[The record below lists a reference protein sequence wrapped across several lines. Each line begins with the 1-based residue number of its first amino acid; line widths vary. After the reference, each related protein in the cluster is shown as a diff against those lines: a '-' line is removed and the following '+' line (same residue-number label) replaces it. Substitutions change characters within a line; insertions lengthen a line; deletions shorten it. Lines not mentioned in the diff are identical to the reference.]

1 MLTLSRVQPAPR
13 ILRFASSRNCCRME
27 SGSLAKAWVGY
38 VLASAA
44 SSFGKPQPGGGLAS
58 GRKPGLGGLSSEGRC
73 RHGSSME
80 IPGRVEVVSH
90 KTRPFGF
97 AGGPR
102 AHFLCARP
110 VPRTLT
116 ACSFGKPQPG
126 GGRRPGEGP
135 GWVRVGHKRRV
146 PYGSRSRVV
155 TGVRAKART
164 GNVLPNGNDL
174 PIPPFPI
181 PRTIPPRRPIVVI
194 HGFPPSSRPLS
205 VFKAR
210 AQCWTAE
217 RVAQEVSLPVSF
229 TGSLLRFQGRFVGVS
244 MGTYRTFVILALLAL
259 GLALPIPGSYP
270 PCPSEVVAP

>member
-1 MLTLSRVQPAPR
+1 MFLREAAAGWRPAP
-13 ILRFASSRNCCRME
+13 
-27 SGSLAKAWVGY
+27 
-38 VLASAA
+38 
-44 SSFGKPQPGGGLAS
+44 
-58 GRKPGLGGLSSEGRC
+58 
-73 RHGSSME
+73 
-80 IPGRVEVVSH
+80 
-90 KTRPFGF
+90 
-97 AGGPR
+97 
-102 AHFLCARP
+102 
-110 VPRTLT
+110 
-116 ACSFGKPQPG
+116 
-126 GGRRPGEGP
+126 GRRPGLGTR
-135 GWVRVGHKRRV
+135 WHKRRV

-174 PIPPFPI
+174 PIPPPPPSLPSPI

-217 RVAQEVSLPVSF
+217 RVAQEVLLPVSP
-229 TGSLLRFQGRFVGVS
+229 TGSLFRFQGRFVGVS